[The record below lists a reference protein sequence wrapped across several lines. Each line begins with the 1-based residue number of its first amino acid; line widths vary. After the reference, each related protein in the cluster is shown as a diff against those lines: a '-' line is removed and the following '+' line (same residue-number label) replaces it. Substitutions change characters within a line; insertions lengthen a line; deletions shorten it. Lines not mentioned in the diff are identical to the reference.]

1 MQTGKFFNVR
11 VYAILINSKRE
22 LLVSDEFH
30 YNTNMRKF
38 PGGGLQFGEGI
49 VDCLHRELKEEL
61 DVEVSNIKHFHT
73 TEVFSQSAFNPNHQ
87 VIGVY
92 YLVEPP
98 ESILDK
104 YPVNAS
110 MPTSDDAEIFKW
122 ISIDLLTENDFTFPV
137 DKAAFKKLATTFR
150 FK

>member
-22 LLVSDEFH
+22 LLISDEFH

-49 VDCLHRELKEEL
+49 INCLQRELKEEL
-61 DVEVSNIKHFHT
+61 DIEVSNINHFHT
-73 TEVFSQSAFNPNHQ
+73 TEVFSQSAFDANHQ

-92 YLVEPP
+92 YLVELLIRF
-98 ESILDK
+98 S
-104 YPVNAS
+104 
-110 MPTSDDAEIFKW
+110 
-122 ISIDLLTENDFTFPV
+122 ISIHLTQVCPQSMELKYLNGFQ
-137 DKAAFKKLATTFR
+137 
-150 FK
+150 